1 VIKLHHL
8 NNSRSQ
14 RILWLLEELG
24 LDYEIV
30 NYQRDPVTRLAPPE
44 LKKVH
49 PLGKSPVITDGETTV
64 AESGAIV
71 EYLIRKY
78 GKGKFMP
85 AENSPD
91 FVKYLHWMHFAEG
104 SAMLPLLLLL
114 YVSRLGDAGAP
125 LHPRI
130 MSEIANHLSYM
141 NAELGSKAFFVGNE
155 LTGADIQLSFVV
167 EAAAA
172 RSEFLKDYPN
182 LKRYIDAI
190 HARPAYRRGVER
202 GGPYQ
207 LGR

>member
-114 YVSRLGDAGAP
+114 YVSRLGEAGAP

-141 NAELGSKAFFVGNE
+141 NAVLGDKSFFVGNE

-172 RSEFLKDYPN
+172 RGEFLKDYPN